1 VNSRQRDR
9 IVDREV
15 MKLELRAAKRRSAS
29 NGEAPSKPH
38 ARPRAV
44 LVAVEL
50 NDSSSAAATVAAAG
64 LLADALGAEV
74 ILAGIAPLVQAV
86 PANAPTGDRQAT
98 IDALTHRQV
107 TRTADCLPAG
117 VVRRTMVRWGA
128 TGPAI
133 VEAARQEQVDLV
145 VVSTSSG
152 ADHYVV
158 HHTEVPVLV
167 VPPEHPADAA
177 A

>member
-15 MKLELRAAKRRSAS
+15 MKLELRAAKRRSAAG
-29 NGEAPSKPH
+29 GEPRDQAH
-38 ARPRAV
+38 ARRAV

-50 NDSSSAAATVAAAG
+50 NDVDAAAATMTAAG

-74 ILAGIAPLVQAV
+74 IL
-86 PANAPTGDRQAT
+86 
-98 IDALTHRQV
+98 
-107 TRTADCLPAG
+107 
-117 VVRRTMVRWGA
+117 RWGA

-133 VEAARQEQVDLV
+133 VEAARQERVDLV
-145 VVSTSSG
+145 VVSTRGG

-158 HHTEVPVLV
+158 HHTGVPVLV
-167 VPPEHPADAA
+167 VPVEPPVDAA

>member
-29 NGEAPSKPH
+29 NGEALSKPH

-50 NDSSSAAATVAAAG
+50 NDRSAAATVAAAG

-74 ILAGIAPLVQAV
+74 ILAGIAP
-86 PANAPTGDRQAT
+86 GDREAT

-107 TRTADCLPAG
+107 TRTAAWLPAG
-117 VVRRTMVRWGA
+117 VVRRTMLRWGA

-133 VEAARQEQVDLV
+133 VEAARQEHADLV
-145 VVSTSSG
+145 VVSTRSG

-158 HHTEVPVLV
+158 HHTDVPVLV
-167 VPPEHPADAA
+167 VPAEHPADAA

>member
-1 VNSRQRDR
+1 
-9 IVDREV
+9 
-15 MKLELRAAKRRSAS
+15 MKLELRAAKRRSAA
-29 NGEAPSKPH
+29 NGAPPSKPH

-50 NDSSSAAATVAAAG
+50 NDSSAAAATVAAAG

-86 PANAPTGDRQAT
+86 PPDAPAT
-98 IDALTHRQV
+98 SLL

-117 VVRRTMVRWGA
+117 VVRRTMLRWGA

-145 VVSTSSG
+145 VVSTHSG

-167 VPPEHPADAA
+167 VPAEHPGDAA

>member
-29 NGEAPSKPH
+29 NGEAPGKPH

-50 NDSSSAAATVAAAG
+50 NDISAAAATVAAAG

-74 ILAGIAPLVQAV
+74 ILAGFAPLVQPVASDA
-86 PANAPTGDRQAT
+86 PATSLLTG
-98 IDALTHRQV
+98 
-107 TRTADCLPAG
+107 TADCLPAG
-117 VVRRTMVRWGA
+117 VVRRTMLRWGA

-145 VVSTSSG
+145 VVSTRSG
-152 ADHYVV
+152 ADHYLV

-167 VPPEHPADAA
+167 VPAEHPADAA

>member
-50 NDSSSAAATVAAAG
+50 NDRGAAATVAAAG
-64 LLADALGAEV
+64 LLADAFGAEV
-74 ILAGIAPLVQAV
+74 ILAGIAP
-86 PANAPTGDRQAT
+86 GDPQAT

-117 VVRRTMVRWGA
+117 VVRRTMLRWGA

-145 VVSTSSG
+145 VVSTRSG

-167 VPPEHPADAA
+167 VPAEHPADAA

>member
-1 VNSRQRDR
+1 
-9 IVDREV
+9 

-29 NGEAPSKPH
+29 NGEALSRPH
-38 ARPRAV
+38 ARPRAL

-50 NDSSSAAATVAAAG
+50 NDSGAAATVAAAG
-64 LLADALGAEV
+64 VLADALGAEV
-74 ILAGIAPLVQAV
+74 IVAGIGPE
-86 PANAPTGDRQAT
+86 DRQAT
-98 IDALTHRQV
+98 IDARTHQQV
-107 TRTADCLPAG
+107 TRTADCLPPR
-117 VVRRTMVRWGA
+117 VVRRTVLRWGA

-145 VVSTSSG
+145 VVSTHSG